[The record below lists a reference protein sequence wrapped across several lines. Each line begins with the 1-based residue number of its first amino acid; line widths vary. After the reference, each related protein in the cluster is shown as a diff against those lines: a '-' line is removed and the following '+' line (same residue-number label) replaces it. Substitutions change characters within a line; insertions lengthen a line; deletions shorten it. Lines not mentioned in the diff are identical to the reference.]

1 MNRYTVVNRTLAG
14 VAFLIALITYVAT
27 LQPEVPFWDCG
38 EFSAAASWQQ
48 VPHPPGAPL
57 WLLVARMFHMIPIG
71 NPGWRLN
78 LVSAFSAA
86 LTVMLVY
93 LIGVQLVERWRAR
106 TRTGGEVSTS
116 SMLATF
122 GGPFIG
128 ALVFA
133 WSDTNWFNAVESEVY
148 AAGNLLIAL
157 LIWLMMRWDRNAG
170 RPGHERYLLLMA
182 YVTGLAIGVHL
193 LALLV
198 FPAIAMVIY
207 YRHYKPDLKSFAI
220 LVGITGVSFWFLV
233 YKAPLD
239 YIPNLLSSNAV
250 IGVILLAGLI
260 GLTVWAAREK
270 NSIVY
275 MATMSFLLI
284 ILGYTTYTQ
293 IMVRAQAHPPMN
305 ENEPDTFAELASYLG
320 REQYGYAPNW
330 PRRYKIEPLH
340 RQYQDKYG
348 EWFPPVGQNPDGSY
362 KYEKISTSGEL
373 NFMMKYQIYH
383 MYIRYFLWNF
393 VGRVSDVQNAEFSF
407 AGVSG
412 EEKQDFITATG
423 YDDVFPIH
431 FFALPL
437 LLGLFGV
444 YYHYKRD
451 WKMAFVFT
459 ALFLFLGVLA
469 TLQQNQQ
476 QPQPRERD
484 YFYVGSFMV
493 FALWIGIGATG
504 IADMIRRGKS
514 EIPEG
519 DLPDETDGDGRLGAV
534 GGVLAVCLLAV
545 PLNMAYNG
553 WTLHDRSGNYM
564 PSDYA
569 YNILQSCDKD
579 AIVFTNGDNDT
590 FPLWYMQDVEGV
602 RRDVRVVNLSLG
614 NTLWYVYQLKN
625 EKPWGALPV
634 PISIDNKML
643 RGKDGGEGML
653 RGGYEKPSTVTV
665 NIPADAMAAASGGIS
680 SQPGTMSWTLTGESA
695 GGQDA
700 QEQYIRVQDRLVA
713 DIIKTNAFRR
723 PVYFSTSVGPDA
735 YAGLEDYFRR
745 EGMVYRIMPTKQG
758 GTQSLTAFNTDVMWN
773 SMVKNAS
780 TTAGFEKTPSPGLRF
795 RNLSEPGLFLM
806 EDHRR
811 LLPNYRTMYLGF
823 AEHELVSRN
832 DSTAAI
838 GVLDK
843 MEELIP
849 STNFPLPYWLGSGVA
864 SLYEQAGAHAKAQTF
879 AKRAIAAID
888 ALGDNW
894 QNDRYAQVYNP
905 VQIKA
910 QMQVILGQFDLAMGT
925 FTQLQKAYPDDTNI
939 RTQIEEL
946 RVQKFLSK
954 NDSAGAIRE
963 LEAIIAS
970 YGNPTDPAGQNN
982 LNAFRIRLG
991 ELRGQSGVAPADNTA
1006 MDSSGTP
1013 TRRR

>member
-14 VAFLIALITYVAT
+14 VSFLIALITYVAT

-38 EFSAAASWQQ
+38 EFSAAAAWQQ

-86 LTVMLVY
+86 FTVMLVY

-106 TRTGGEVSTS
+106 RGEVSTS
-116 SMLATF
+116 TMLATF

-128 ALVFA
+128 ALAFA
-133 WSDTNWFNAVESEVY
+133 FSDTNWFNAVESEVY

-207 YRHYKPDLKSFAI
+207 YKHYKPELKTFLG
-220 LVGITGVSFWFLV
+220 LVAITGVVFMVLI
-233 YKAPLD
+233 YKAPLV
-239 YIPNLLSSNAV
+239 YIPNLLADNVV
-250 IGVILLAGLI
+250 IGVIVLAGLI
-260 GLTVWAAREK
+260 GLAVWASREK

-348 EWFPPVGQNPDGSY
+348 EWFMPVGQNPDGSY
-362 KYEKISTSGEL
+362 KYDKINMAGEL

-407 AGVSG
+407 AGVSPQ
-412 EEKQDFITATG
+412 ERQDFITPTG
-423 YDDVFPIH
+423 FDDVFPIH

-459 ALFLFLGVLA
+459 ALFLFLGLLA

-493 FALWIGIGATG
+493 FAIWIGIGATG
-504 IADMIRRGKS
+504 VADMLRRTKKDAD
-514 EIPEG
+514 EN
-519 DLPDETDGDGRLGAV
+519 DLADDDTADDPKLGAV
-534 GGVLAVCLLAV
+534 GGVLALCLLAV

-569 YNILQSCDKD
+569 YNILQSCEKD

-634 PISIDNKML
+634 PISFDNRTL
-643 RGKDGGEGML
+643 RGKDGAEGML
-653 RGGYEKPSTVTV
+653 RGGYERPSTVTV
-665 NIPADAMAAASGGIS
+665 DIPADAMAAATGGGS

-695 GGQDA
+695 GGQEA
-700 QEQYIRVQDRLVA
+700 NEQYIRVQDKLVA

-735 YAGLEDYFRR
+735 YAGLEEYFRR

-758 GTQSLTAFNTDVMWN
+758 GTQSLNAFNTDVMWK
-773 SMVKNAS
+773 SLVANAS
-780 TTAGFEKTPSPGLRF
+780 TTAEFQKTPASGLRF
-795 RNLSEPGLFLM
+795 RNLAQPGLFLM

-823 AEHELVSRN
+823 AEHELSSRK
-832 DSTAAI
+832 DSKAAI

-879 AKRAIAAID
+879 ARRTIAAID
-888 ALGDNW
+888 AMGDNW
-894 QNDRYAQVYNP
+894 EGDRYAQVYNP
-905 VQIKA
+905 IEIKA
-910 QMQVILGQFDLAMGT
+910 QMQVILGEYDRAIETYTGYQKQFPNDPNL
-925 FTQLQKAYPDDTNI
+925 

-946 RVQKFLSK
+946 RIQKFLAK
-954 NDSAGAIRE
+954 NDTAGAIRE
-963 LEAIIAS
+963 LEAIIAG
-970 YGNPTDPAGQNN
+970 YGNPSDAAGQNN
-982 LNAFRIRLG
+982 LNAFRLRLA
-991 ELRGQSGVAPADNTA
+991 ELRGESVAPADNTA

-1013 TRRR
+1013 TRKR